1 MPKPLPLFIAFLLF
15 SLSSHAYSATDKA
28 EAAALEW
35 LEAIDSGAY
44 EQAWETSSPLLQIPL
59 SSNMLERTI
68 SAARRDFGA
77 VQSRQRL
84 RVIRETSM
92 PGAPIGDYAVITFK
106 TRFENKPQIIET
118 ITPHLEGD
126 AWKVSGYYV
135 K

>member
-1 MPKPLPLFIAFLLF
+1 MPKTLPLFIAFLLL
-15 SLSSHAYSATDKA
+15 SLSSHAHSATDKA
-28 EAAALEW
+28 EEAALAW
-35 LEAIDSGAY
+35 LEAIDNGAY
-44 EQAWETSSPLLQIPL
+44 EQAWETSSTLLQKPL

-84 RVIRETSM
+84 RVVRETSM
-92 PGAPIGDYAVITFK
+92 PGAPRGDYAVITFK
-106 TRFENKPQIIET
+106 TTFENKPQIIET

-135 K
+135 N